1 MRMQGRNMPTRAAR
15 ETEVADDYFQL
26 VKRFPLVPI
35 RSAVHLREAFRVL
48 DELSVVDEDRMTRAQ
63 ADYLSVLT
71 DLVENYEDQH
81 DPVHGGFED
90 GIAALEYLL
99 DQHGI
104 IASDLGRLLG
114 NRQLG
119 SAILRR
125 QRQLSKQHVL
135 KLADHFKVSADLFL
149 RPHAKVARRAS

>member
-1 MRMQGRNMPTRAAR
+1 MATKIDRQVV
-15 ETEVADDYFQL
+15 VADDYLNL

-35 RSAVHLREAFRVL
+35 RGAIHLRNAFRVL
-48 DELSVVDEDRMTRAQ
+48 DELAVIDEDRLTQGQ

-71 DLVENYEDQH
+71 DLVEKYEDRQ

-99 DQHGI
+99 EQHGMT
-104 IASDLGRLLG
+104 ASDLGRLLG

-125 QRQLSKQHVL
+125 QRQLSKDHLL

-149 RPHAKVARRAS
+149 RSSSKVVRRAS

>member
-1 MRMQGRNMPTRAAR
+1 MK
-15 ETEVADDYFQL
+15 TERQQVAADDYLQL

-35 RSAVHLREAFRVL
+35 RGAGHLRDAFRVL
-48 DELSVVDEDRMTRAQ
+48 DELSNIDENRLTQGQ

-71 DLVENYEDQH
+71 DLVEKYEDQH
-81 DPVHGGFED
+81 DPVRGVFED

-99 DQHGI
+99 DQHGMT
-104 IASDLGRLLG
+104 ASDLGRLLG

-125 QRQLSKQHVL
+125 QRQLSKEHVL

-149 RPHAKVARRAS
+149 RSSSKVVRRAS